1 MSDSIFPSDAADA
14 EATYKHLLDR
24 GKELLAPHQC
34 QWYHTSAYCRGARNF
49 VLNYRQ
55 GTVKASFTDA
65 QGRTKFV
72 YEELL
77 AKYAMQKGRLLGLD
91 LSPRVVRRNDSL
103 DGQRDAATVQAV
115 LNHLFPSNRIEQIKR
130 AILQPFLFYGTVGLS
145 LWEDAEDTK
154 SQDIH
159 LIPPWQISPIPT
171 GVTHPG
177 AARGM
182 IVRKR
187 MAIEEI
193 KRQFRN
199 MKIRKNALS
208 EAETIS
214 ENRADVAENGT
225 DTSLIIGGATLE
237 DWFTDYER
245 TARSNKTG
253 ADQGRTDRMDVAWL
267 GTVYLWDE
275 RGYMTER
282 LVFVGSKLLARDSY
296 WQTRT
301 YKQVTTVHD
310 IDVGGFFSRSWME
323 LQIPINS
330 EMEGAIGRTFQN
342 VKTMDLYGKTL
353 VPTNFGLGNHTL
365 MTPKDG
371 GPQYQPYEWDSLS
384 PGGQN
389 VIQLRPFTSGG
400 FATQAVQLGM
410 TISDRLAKQP
420 PMLSGDAPGRVDSAS
435 ALGTLLESGNTPIAP
450 SAIAL
455 AHGFAEMYQ
464 AGGCRAIKT
473 FNVGDTIAV
482 TMLDDSLVGIVYD
495 AGKGTIT
502 LSGSG
507 VPHPDKVEITVR
519 SMAPVSKQ
527 QQKLELQQQLQLQI
541 IDPMQYRISARL
553 MNLEIPVG
561 NNIEWENY
569 VKARVEN
576 ALLFHD
582 GKTVPQ
588 GAEEQVGVLFSREA
602 DMHEVHLR
610 VHRELVA
617 SIKFSLAELPVRE
630 RILKHI
636 RHHEEDGLGRIPAQ
650 MPNLEDSAQES
661 LMMQQQQQAQM
672 VGMGQGS
679 MGPGMAP

>member
-1 MSDSIFPSDAADA
+1 MSDSIFPTETADA
-14 EATYKHLLDR
+14 ESTYKHLLDR
-24 GKELLAPHQC
+24 GIALRNPHKT
-34 QWYHTSAYCRGARNF
+34 QWGNTSLYCRGLRARRT
-49 VLNYRQ
+49 LNYRE
-55 GTVKASFTDA
+55 GTAKASYTDA
-65 QGRTKFV
+65 TGHTMFV
-72 YEELL
+72 YEEVL

-115 LNHLFPSNRIEQIKR
+115 LNHLFPSHRVEQIKR

-159 LIPPWQISPIPT
+159 LIPPWQILPVPT
-171 GVTHPG
+171 KVTHPS
-177 AARGM
+177 AARGL
-182 IVRKR
+182 IVHKQ
-187 MAIEEI
+187 MAVEEI
-193 KRQFRN
+193 KRQYRN
-199 MKIRKNALS
+199 MKLRKNALS

-214 ENRADVAENGT
+214 ENRADVSENADAGA
-225 DTSLIIGGATLE
+225 LIGEVEIG
-237 DWFTDYER
+237 DWFSDYER
-245 TARSNKTG
+245 TARSHQKNG
-253 ADQGRTDRMDVAWL
+253 ADKGRTDRVEVAHL

-330 EMEGAIGRTFQN
+330 EMEGAIGNTFQN
-342 VKTMDLYGKTL
+342 VKTFDNYGVTL
-353 VPTNFGLGNHTL
+353 VPTNFGLNNHAL
-365 MTPKDG
+365 MTPQPG
-371 GPQYQPYEWDSLS
+371 GPKYMPYEWDSLS

-389 VIQLRPFTSGG
+389 IQQLRPFTSGN
-400 FATQAVQLGM
+400 FATQAVQLGIA
-410 TISDRLAKQP
+410 ISDRLAKQP

-455 AHGFAEMYQ
+455 AHGFGEMYQ
-464 AGGCRAIKT
+464 AVTCRAGQT
-473 FNVGDTIAV
+473 LTVGETIAV
-482 TMLDDSLVGIVYD
+482 TMMDDSLVGIVYD
-495 AGKGTIT
+495 AGKGTIA
-502 LSGSG
+502 LSDSG

-527 QQKLELQQQLQLQI
+527 QQKLELQQHLQLGV
-541 IDPMQYRISARL
+541 IDAMEYRIKARL

-617 SIKFSLAELPVRE
+617 SIKFSLASPEVRK
-630 RILKHI
+630 RILNHI
-636 RHHEEDGLGRIPAQ
+636 RLHLEDGLGRIPAQ
-650 MPNLEDSAQES
+650 MPLLEDAALES
-661 LMMQQQQQAQM
+661 QMMEQQQMQM
-672 VGMGQGS
+672 QGQG
-679 MGPGMAP
+679 MA